1 MSENFGFVPDAEN
14 PGWQVRPASRDDR
27 FLDLFGTMRV
37 RVEPDGTARIRL
49 DPQRGHR
56 NLNEAVHGGFT
67 MAFVD
72 QALFIGPAALGIKGA
87 VGGVT
92 IDTATQFFAPLL
104 IDRPIDAVVEILR
117 ETGRMVFARG
127 IMEQDGVAAVAFSG
141 TIKKAR

>member
-1 MSENFGFVPDAEN
+1 VSENFGFVPDTGN
-14 PGWQVRPASRDDR
+14 PGWQIRPGSQDDR

-37 RVEPDGTARIRL
+37 RVEPDGKARIRV
-49 DPQRGHR
+49 DPQRRHR
-56 NLNEAVHGGFT
+56 NLFEAVHGGFI

-72 QALFIGPAALGIKGA
+72 QALFIGPAALGVKGA

-104 IDRPIDAVVEILR
+104 IDKPIDAVVEVLR
-117 ETGRMVFARG
+117 ETGRMVFIRG
-127 IMEQDGVAAVAFSG
+127 VMEQDGITAIAFSG